1 MNREDI
7 MNSYAENLRRSIVN
21 TTRRF
26 KEMTDELKSK
36 QEVNEWYST
45 EQVQNM
51 VDFLRRSANENG
63 GLDVGDY
70 WALCEEAA
78 DMIESMLHY
87 EQSHGLRKT
96 LEESE

>member
-1 MNREDI
+1 

-21 TTRRF
+21 ATRRF
-26 KEMTDELKSK
+26 KEMTDELKAK

>member
-1 MNREDI
+1 M
-7 MNSYAENLRRSIVN
+7 
-21 TTRRF
+21 
-26 KEMTDELKSK
+26 EM
-36 QEVNEWYST
+36 NEWYST

-51 VDFLRRSANENG
+51 VDFLRRSANKNG

>member
-26 KEMTDELKSK
+26 KEMTDELKAK